1 MVVRREWISVLS
13 DPTTLC
19 VEYTL
24 ESKEK
29 VMQSYS
35 LRHVHNCFY
44 ESLSDLWR
52 QWCCSICCYF
62 SHTITFFHL
71 FCCGASD
78 SATEI
83 ATEHLIAHG
92 CRLITAVSLH
102 CKLSLT
108 RLLQSIAVILY
119 PHEYVEGFVYN
130 ESE

>member
-1 MVVRREWISVLS
+1 MVVRRDWISVLS

-24 ESKEK
+24 ESKEA
-29 VMQSYS
+29 VMQSYG
-35 LRHVHNCFY
+35 LRH
-44 ESLSDLWR
+44 
-52 QWCCSICCYF
+52 
-62 SHTITFFHL
+62 TIQH
-71 FCCGASD
+71 
-78 SATEI
+78 EI

-119 PHEYVEGFVYN
+119 LHEYVEGFVYN

>member
-1 MVVRREWISVLS
+1 M
-13 DPTTLC
+13 TTGNC
-19 VEYTL
+19 ANATTVYEYENRT
-24 ESKEK
+24 SK
-29 VMQSYS
+29 
-35 LRHVHNCFY
+35 LR
-44 ESLSDLWR
+44 
-52 QWCCSICCYF
+52 Q
-62 SHTITFFHL
+62 TIQH
-71 FCCGASD
+71 
-78 SATEI
+78 EI